1 MGQAANEPEN
11 ADYNLEQNKKKN
23 KKNSLRLVEKQQ
35 HSSQFPDSYNRNKRG
50 KSGENFLNN

>member
-11 ADYNLEQNKKKN
+11 ADYNLEQNKKKT
-23 KKNSLRLVEKQQ
+23 KKIVCVIVEKQQ
-35 HSSQFPDSYNRNKRG
+35 HSSQFPDSYNRNKRV

>member
-11 ADYNLEQNKKKN
+11 ANYNLEQNKKT
-23 KKNSLRLVEKQQ
+23 KKKIGWVIVEKQQ

>member
-35 HSSQFPDSYNRNKRG
+35 HSSQFPDSYNRNKRV
-50 KSGENFLNN
+50 KVCRKLFK